1 MKQDLS
7 LTKLAEELERRSA
20 SKVDYLADTRQLS
33 MTNDTELDGLNQ
45 EGSVISVN
53 DIAHG
58 QIASR
63 LDIPAKY
70 YNRLKSEAPALLA
83 DNVNHWFQTNP
94 ENRMVR
100 TLDGKVRAFLSD
112 RYNRIENEEIAQT
125 VLPLLLEQE
134 GVKIE
139 SASIT
144 ESRMYIKAV
153 FTRIEGEVGKGDVVQ
168 AGVAI
173 SNSEV
178 GMGAVKIEPLVFRLV
193 CLNGMIMQD
202 SKFSARHVGR
212 QLAGGENV
220 QHLLS
225 NEALQAEDHA
235 VLLKVRDVVRA
246 SFDDARFQQHIAMMR
261 EATEMKLEGNP
272 AEAVKV
278 LAKKNSLN
286 EFEQGNILRH
296 LIEGADLSKF
306 GLLNAVTRT
315 AQDVDDYDR
324 ATDLEAL
331 GGNILVLPRSE
342 WKQLAEA
349 A

>member
-7 LTKLAEELERRSA
+7 LTKLAEELERRSSA
-20 SKVDYLADTRQLS
+20 KLDFLADTRQLS
-33 MTNDTELDGLNQ
+33 MTNDSSINGLFENDKAMN
-45 EGSVISVN
+45 VMVN

-70 YNRLKSEAPALLA
+70 YNRLKS
-83 DNVNHWFQTNP
+83 
-94 ENRMVR
+94 
-100 TLDGKVRAFLSD
+100 
-112 RYNRIENEEIAQT
+112 
-125 VLPLLLEQE
+125 
-134 GVKIE
+134 
-139 SASIT
+139 
-144 ESRMYIKAV
+144 
-153 FTRIEGEVGKGDVVQ
+153 
-168 AGVAI
+168 
-173 SNSEV
+173 
-178 GMGAVKIEPLVFRLV
+178 
-193 CLNGMIMQD
+193 
-202 SKFSARHVGR
+202 
-212 QLAGGENV
+212 
-220 QHLLS
+220 
-225 NEALQAEDHA
+225 
-235 VLLKVRDVVRA
+235 
-246 SFDDARFQQHIAMMR
+246 
-261 EATEMKLEGNP
+261 
-272 AEAVKV
+272 EAVKV

-296 LIEGADLSKF
+296 LIEGADLSKY